1 MVDMKNTLLKMIGA
15 VIVPIVGV
23 PLYDVGFT
31 QMNDSFGGTDN
42 EWAVT
47 IYTVLYVLTFALIP
61 IGLVYSIFR
70 DFK

>member
-1 MVDMKNTLLKMIGA
+1 MVEMKSTLLKMIGA

-23 PLYDVGFT
+23 PLYSVGFD
-31 QMNDSFGGTDN
+31 QMNDTFGGTDN

-47 IYTVLYVLTFALIP
+47 IYTVLYVLAFALIP

>member
-1 MVDMKNTLLKMIGA
+1 MVEMKSTILKMIGA
-15 VIVPIVGV
+15 VIVPIIGV
-23 PLYDVGFT
+23 PLYQVGFN
-31 QMNDSFGGTDN
+31 QMNETFGGTDN

-61 IGLVYSIFR
+61 VGLVYSIFK